1 MKNIISIMLVA
12 AFGVMLVFTG
22 CKEEEYTPEPLAEVT
37 VEGQVLTELDLT
49 NAVSEFVPA
58 GTRIIFRI
66 NAADLVAVP
75 EAGYNYQTI
84 QRETTVG
91 SDGTFTI
98 KLPAVN
104 FNAVGVEVELVEFV
118 AEQTIAADNKKDMV
132 FSTFNNYD
140 FNITEGEAYYFVYNY
155 NNTVLYE
162 Y

>member
-37 VEGQVLTELDLT
+37 VEGQVITELDLT

-58 GTRIIFRI
+58 GTKIIFRI

-91 SDGTFTI
+91 SDGTFSI

-104 FNAVGVEVELVEFV
+104 FNAVAVEVELVDFV
-118 AEQTIAADNKKDMV
+118 AEQTIAVDNKKDMI
-132 FSTFNNYD
+132 FSSTGLYD
-140 FNITEGEAYYFVYNY
+140 FNVTEGEDYYYVYTY
-155 NNTVLYE
+155 DDTQIYE

>member
-37 VEGQVLTELDLT
+37 VEGQVITELDLT

-58 GTRIIFRI
+58 GTKIIFRI

-84 QRETTVG
+84 QHETTVG

-104 FNAVGVEVELVEFV
+104 FNAVAVEVELVDFV
-118 AEQTIAADNKKDMV
+118 AEQTIAVDNKKDMI
-132 FSTFNNYD
+132 FSSTGLYD
-140 FNITEGEAYYFVYNY
+140 FNVTEGEDYYYVYTY
-155 NNTVLYE
+155 DDTQIYE